1 MCEMLGISAKRRIRA
16 NDILREFYSHADR
29 HPHGWGLATFNDAGA
44 PDIEKEAVKATESE
58 YLKKRLAEPI
68 EESVLLAHIRL
79 ATVGHLEYR
88 NSHPFAAADN
98 CGRIWTL
105 EHNGTIFNG
114 AELNRYMGLQFG
126 STDSERILLHLVD
139 IVNERQIRHGRALDW
154 KERFA
159 ALDDLVGELAGGNKL
174 NLLIWDGEYLYAH
187 TNYADTLFTRKIPG
201 SGSLL
206 IATKPIDNLKW
217 EHVPFLQLQVYKDG
231 ETVWQGRHK
240 SDQFFDR
247 EKNWEYRNIDFA
259 SL

>member
-159 ALDDLVGELAGGNKL
+159 ALDDLQQAEPPRLRRGNTLRAYELPRLAACPRRRRCAR
-174 NLLIWDGEYLYAH
+174 LLDETAFRRRLGTASAH
-187 TNYADTLFTRKIPG
+187 ASCRC
-201 SGSLL
+201 
-206 IATKPIDNLKW
+206 
-217 EHVPFLQLQVYKDG
+217 E
-231 ETVWQGRHK
+231 GR
-240 SDQFFDR
+240 QNR
-247 EKNWEYRNIDFA
+247 PRRRRA
-259 SL
+259 

>member
-98 CGRIWTL
+98 CVKMAPEYAEGYLLRGLAAVQQGRKKQ
-105 EHNGTIFNG
+105 G
-114 AELNRYMGLQFG
+114 
-126 STDSERILLHLVD
+126 
-139 IVNERQIRHGRALDW
+139 
-154 KERFA
+154 
-159 ALDDLVGELAGGNKL
+159 LDDLQKAKELGKEQAQS
-174 NLLIWDGEYLYAH
+174 LID
-187 TNYADTLFTRKIPG
+187 K
-201 SGSLL
+201 
-206 IATKPIDNLKW
+206 
-217 EHVPFLQLQVYKDG
+217 YK
-231 ETVWQGRHK
+231 
-240 SDQFFDR
+240 
-247 EKNWEYRNIDFA
+247 
-259 SL
+259 

>member
-88 NSHPFAAADN
+88 NSHPFVAADN

-126 STDSERILLHLVD
+126 STDSE
-139 IVNERQIRHGRALDW
+139 A
-154 KERFA
+154 
-159 ALDDLVGELAGGNKL
+159 
-174 NLLIWDGEYLYAH
+174 
-187 TNYADTLFTRKIPG
+187 
-201 SGSLL
+201 
-206 IATKPIDNLKW
+206 
-217 EHVPFLQLQVYKDG
+217 
-231 ETVWQGRHK
+231 
-240 SDQFFDR
+240 FFCIS
-247 EKNWEYRNIDFA
+247 WT
-259 SL
+259 S

>member
-98 CGRIWTL
+98 
-105 EHNGTIFNG
+105 
-114 AELNRYMGLQFG
+114 
-126 STDSERILLHLVD
+126 
-139 IVNERQIRHGRALDW
+139 
-154 KERFA
+154 
-159 ALDDLVGELAGGNKL
+159 
-174 NLLIWDGEYLYAH
+174 
-187 TNYADTLFTRKIPG
+187 
-201 SGSLL
+201 
-206 IATKPIDNLKW
+206 
-217 EHVPFLQLQVYKDG
+217 
-231 ETVWQGRHK
+231 
-240 SDQFFDR
+240 
-247 EKNWEYRNIDFA
+247 
-259 SL
+259 

>member
-44 PDIEKEAVKATESE
+44 PDIEKEAVKATGSE

-98 CGRIWTL
+98 CG
-105 EHNGTIFNG
+105 
-114 AELNRYMGLQFG
+114 QFG

-174 NLLIWDGEYLYAH
+174 NLLVYDGEILYAH
-187 TNYADTLFTRKIPG
+187 TNFR
-201 SGSLL
+201 GSLHVRVDDGAL
-206 IATKPIDNLKW
+206 VFSTNPLSGDGW
-217 EHVPFLQLQVYKDG
+217 EPLPLTRLVAAKDG
-231 ETVWQGRHK
+231 RIV
-240 SDQFFDR
+240 R
-247 EKNWEYRNIDFA
+247 EGAAHGKEYIYNPNDYRFLYMDFA
-259 SL
+259 TL